1 MDDISD
7 SLQKFENYVNLNYM
21 AFSKIL
27 KKHDKFSTCHCRM
40 PYLMKIQVGP
50 PPPQLV
56 TPPSPHTPLWRP
68 PPSPSVPTPPRPPLL
83 PNPPPAAPPPQSQIF
98 LRDNKMN
105 HIVKSIS
112 DMRASLE
119 GKGKLEQGA
128 QMFDPD
134 QKGGASFVRRTTKYW
149 VRTKDVL
156 KV

>member
-1 MDDISD
+1 
-7 SLQKFENYVNLNYM
+7 
-21 AFSKIL
+21 
-27 KKHDKFSTCHCRM
+27 
-40 PYLMKIQVGP
+40 
-50 PPPQLV
+50 
-56 TPPSPHTPLWRP
+56 
-68 PPSPSVPTPPRPPLL
+68 
-83 PNPPPAAPPPQSQIF
+83 
-98 LRDNKMN
+98 MN